1 VRDDGIARRVYE
13 SAQKKRGGTTMR
25 RAATLAAAALLA
37 TLGATASAQTLRIGL
52 AEDPDMLDPTLAR
65 TYVGRIVFAGLC
77 DKLFDITPDLKIVP
91 QLASGYSW
99 SDDKKSLEIKLRPGV
114 VFHDGEKLDAAA
126 VKFNIERHLNLPGS
140 VRKGEIAAVKEVE
153 VVDDATLR
161 LNLSNTFAPLLAQ
174 LTDRA
179 GMMVSPKA
187 ARDAG
192 DKFAQAPVC
201 AGPFKFAERVAQD
214 RIVLEK
220 FDKYW
225 NKDHYHFDKVIY
237 QPIPDAAVRAANLQ
251 SGGLDFIERV
261 APTDYTRLKKGG
273 PIKTAEIVELGYQS
287 INVNVGNGVKAQG
300 PLAKEPKLREA
311 FDLAIDRGAIN
322 QVVFEGLVEPGN
334 QWVAP
339 GNPYYVKSLPVRQRD
354 IAKAKQL
361 MKEAGLSNVTLD
373 FMVPNESVTQQAA
386 QVIQSMVAEAG
397 INLNIRATE
406 FASSLN
412 LAEKGDFDLYLINWS
427 GRTDP
432 DGNLYNFLVCK
443 QALNYP
449 GYCNE
454 EVDREVKAGREVEAV
469 PERMK
474 HYEKV
479 AAAVLRDHPI
489 IYLYHRKWLYAH
501 TPKLA
506 GFTPYPDGL
515 VRLTDLQL
523 K

>member
-1 VRDDGIARRVYE
+1 
-13 SAQKKRGGTTMR
+13 MR
-25 RAATLAAAALLA
+25 RAGTLTALALIA
-37 TLGATASAQTLRIGL
+37 GLSGAASAQTLRIGL

-65 TYVGRIVFAGLC
+65 TFVGRIVFAGLC

-91 QLASGYSW
+91 QLAAGYSW

-114 VFHDGEKLDAAA
+114 VFHDGEKFDAAA
-126 VKFNIERHLNLPGS
+126 VKFNIERHLTLPGS
-140 VRKGEIAAVKEVE
+140 VRKGEIAAVSQVE
-153 VVDDATLR
+153 VVDDATVR
-161 LNLSNTFAPLLAQ
+161 LNLSTTFAPLLAQ

-187 ARDAG
+187 AQAAG

-201 AGPFKFAERVAQD
+201 AGPYKFAERVAQD

-220 FDKYW
+220 FDRYW
-225 NKDHYHFDKVIY
+225 NKDHYKFEKVIY
-237 QPIPDAAVRAANLQ
+237 QPIPDAAVRLANLQ
-251 SGGLDFIERV
+251 SGGLDFVERV
-261 APTDYTRLKKGG
+261 APTDYTKLKQGG
-273 PIKTAEIVELGYQS
+273 QLKTAEIVELGYQG
-287 INVNVGNGVKAQG
+287 ITVNVGNGPKGQG
-300 PLAKEPKLREA
+300 PLAKQPKLREA
-311 FDLAIDRGAIN
+311 LDLSIDRTALN

-334 QWVAP
+334 QWVP
-339 GNPYYVKSLPVRQRD
+339 PNNPFYVKNLGVRQRD
-354 IAKAKQL
+354 VAKAKQL

-373 FMVPNESVTQQAA
+373 FMVPNDSVQQQVA
-386 QVIQSMVAEAG
+386 QVLQAMVAEAG

-412 LAEKGDFDLYLINWS
+412 FAEKGEFELYLLAWS

-432 DGNLYNFLVCK
+432 DGNLYNFHVCK
-443 QALNYP
+443 QALNYA

-454 EVDREVKAGREVEAV
+454 EVDQEVKAGRQTEAV
-469 PERMK
+469 PERLK

-479 AAAVLRDHPI
+479 AEAILRDHPI
-489 IYLYHRKWLYAH
+489 IYIYHRKWLYAH
-501 TPKLA
+501 SPKLA
-506 GFTPYPDGL
+506 GFKPFPDGL

>member
-1 VRDDGIARRVYE
+1 MKAGINKTCMKNKE
-13 SAQKKRGGTTMR
+13 GMTMR
-25 RAATLAAAALLA
+25 RARTLAAAAALLA
-37 TLGATASAQTLRIGL
+37 TLAGAASAQTLRIGL

-65 TYVGRIVFAGLC
+65 TFVGRIVFAGLC

-91 QLASGYSW
+91 QLATGYSW
-99 SDDKKSLEIKLRPGV
+99 ADDKKSVTLKLRDGV
-114 VFHDGEKLDAAA
+114 VFHDGEKFDAEA
-126 VKFNIERHLNLPGS
+126 VKFNIERHLTMPGS
-140 VRKGEIAAVKEVE
+140 VRKGEIAPVSGVE
-153 VVDDATLR
+153 VVDPLTVKLTL
-161 LNLSNTFAPLLAQ
+161 SSTFAPLLAQ

-187 ARDAG
+187 AKEAG
-192 DKFAQAPVC
+192 DKFATKPVC

-225 NKDHYHFDKVIY
+225 NKDHFHFDKVVY
-237 QPIPDAAVRAANLQ
+237 QPIPDAAVRLANLQ
-251 SGGLDFIERV
+251 SGGLEFVERV
-261 APTDYTRLKKGG
+261 APTDYTKLKQGAQL
-273 PIKTAEIVELGYQS
+273 KTSEITELGYQG
-287 INVNVGNGVKAQG
+287 ITVNVGNGPKGEG
-300 PLAKEPKLREA
+300 PLAKQPKLREA
-311 FDLAIDRGAIN
+311 LDLAIDRAALN
-322 QVVFEGLVEPGN
+322 QVVFEGLYEPGN
-334 QWVAP
+334 QWVP
-339 GNPYYVKSLPVRQRD
+339 PSNPFYVKNLPVRQRD

-373 FMVPNESVTQQAA
+373 FMVPNDTQQQQVA
-386 QVIQSMVAEAG
+386 QVLQAMVAEAG

-412 LAEKGDFDLYLINWS
+412 FAEKGEFELYLLAWS

-432 DGNLYNFLVCK
+432 DGNLYNFHVCK
-443 QALNYP
+443 QALNYA

-454 EVDREVKAGREVEAV
+454 EVDREIKAGRQVEAV

-479 AAAVLRDHPI
+479 AADIVRDHPI
-489 IYLYHRKWLYAH
+489 IYVYHRKWLYAH
-501 TPKLA
+501 TPKLT
-506 GFTPYPDGL
+506 GYTPFPDGL